1 MTSSHLVSIVLGI
14 ALIFVAVYAA
24 QNRRKKDAALAVKL
38 QLLSPADPELLP
50 IVTALKAK
58 NMIEAARL
66 YCEHTGCDLYEARYA
81 MQLLTK
87 KMSSQDSL
95 Q

>member
-1 MTSSHLVSIVLGI
+1 MTSSHLVSILIGI
-14 ALIFVAVYAA
+14 TLIFVAVYAA
-24 QNRRKKDAALAVKL
+24 QNRRKKDAALAEKL
-38 QLLSPADPELLP
+38 QLLSPADPELLS
-50 IVTALKAK
+50 IVNALKV
-58 NMIEAARL
+58 NNTREAARL
-66 YCEHTGCDLYEARYA
+66 YLEHTGCDLYEARYA

>member
-1 MTSSHLVSIVLGI
+1 MTSSDLVSILLGI
-14 ALIFVAVYAA
+14 GLILAAVYAA
-24 QNRRKKDAALAVKL
+24 QNRRKKDAALAEKL

-50 IVTALKAK
+50 IVTALKAN
-58 NMIEAARL
+58 NMREAARL
-66 YCEHTGCDLYEARYA
+66 YREHTGCDLYEARYA

-87 KMSSQDSL
+87 KMSSQGSL